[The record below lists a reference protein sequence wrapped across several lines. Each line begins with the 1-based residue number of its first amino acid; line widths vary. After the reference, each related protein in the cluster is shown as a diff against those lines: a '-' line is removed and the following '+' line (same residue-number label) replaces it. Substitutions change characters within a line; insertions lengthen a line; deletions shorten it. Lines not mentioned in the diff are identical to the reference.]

1 MASKS
6 VFLFLIYIMTTIKP
20 NLSFT
25 VLRRGLDSGAAQELK
40 RRLSQQ
46 IDISKDLDKFDD
58 QKIKKVQV
66 VAGEV
71 GTSGYEFTSDGST
84 LKISQVLDTQVQAYG
99 GLKQFVES
107 LQSGLENQGEKED
120 RVFIDETL
128 TKNASRVEL
137 APDEENA
144 HASLHNVAD
153 ILDRAYNRRTTLTS
167 WIIYH
172 TFKFYGFK
180 EDDFDPIKNTLKDPE
195 FAKVF
200 AEYKRRAEIDSL
212 DAQKFLSAA
221 FQKEDGEVE
230 SKIKQKLVKNALFL
244 INNYNK
250 LNLDFVKLFPKVF
263 CIQNVAMPFLKWLC
277 PNVKLFDFMV
287 TVNPWIYDLVSENM
301 GNYVGEIE
309 AIQNVSN
316 PKDKILSEIKLSP
329 LTYKEFSLQNIIKN
343 ISNGFER
350 ILGKESTVSSII
362 VNKVLKDNNY
372 NSFQE
377 FAKEFTEDTKDD
389 GFIKKLYEGLKE
401 SSGSDVPENKFS
413 NDHKKSWGAKII
425 WGITSFAR
433 SIPAKKIKEYSNMF
447 GAIFV
452 PLNLA
457 MPLLAKVFDKGLL
470 GFVTNSALKIFPI
483 ANELLFDNLANFRK
497 EMLDIQKETS
507 NESIASLFPEIN
519 PKATYEACTSSLSNL
534 YGTVKAFFNKKFSP
548 DIEIV
553 S

>member
-6 VFLFLIYIMTTIKP
+6 IFLFLIYIMTTIKP

-25 VLRRGLDSGAAQELK
+25 VLRRGLDSGVAQELK

-58 QKIKKVQV
+58 QKIKNVQII
-66 VAGEV
+66 AGEV
-71 GTSGYEFTSDGST
+71 GTNGYEFTPDGST
-84 LKISQVLDTQVQAYG
+84 LKISQILDKQIQAYG

-128 TKNASRVEL
+128 SKNASRIEL
-137 APDEENA
+137 APDEEKA
-144 HASLHNVAD
+144 HVSLHNVAD

-167 WIIYH
+167 WIAYH
-172 TFKFYGFK
+172 VFKSYGFK
-180 EDDFDPIKNTLKDPE
+180 EDDFEPIKNILKDPE

-200 AEYKRRAEIDSL
+200 AEYKRRAEIDPL
-212 DAQKFLSAA
+212 DAQKFLSGT
-221 FQKEDGEVE
+221 FQEKDGEAEPEV
-230 SKIKQKLVKNALFL
+230 KQKLVKNAIFL
-244 INNYNK
+244 IDNYNK
-250 LNLDFVKLFPKVF
+250 LNLDFVKLFPKIF
-263 CIQNVAMPFLKWLC
+263 CIQNIAMPFLKWLC

-287 TVNPWIYDLVSENM
+287 TVNPWVYDLVSENM

-309 AIQNVSN
+309 AIQNVSKS
-316 PKDKILSEIKLSP
+316 KDKILGEIKLSP
-329 LTYKEFSLQNIIKN
+329 LTYKEFSLQKIIKN
-343 ISNGFER
+343 ISSGFER

-362 VNKVLKDNNY
+362 VNKVLKDNQY

-401 SSGSDVPENKFS
+401 GAGSDIPENKF
-413 NDHKKSWGAKII
+413 NDYKKSWGAKII

-433 SIPAKKIKEYSNMF
+433 SIPAKKIKEYSNIF

-457 MPLLAKVFDKGLL
+457 MPILAKVFDKGLL

-507 NESIASLFPEIN
+507 DESIASLFPAIN
-519 PKATYEACTSSLSNL
+519 PKATYQACTSSLSNL
-534 YGTVKAFFNKKFSP
+534 YDTVKAFFSKKFSP
-548 DIEIV
+548 DIETV